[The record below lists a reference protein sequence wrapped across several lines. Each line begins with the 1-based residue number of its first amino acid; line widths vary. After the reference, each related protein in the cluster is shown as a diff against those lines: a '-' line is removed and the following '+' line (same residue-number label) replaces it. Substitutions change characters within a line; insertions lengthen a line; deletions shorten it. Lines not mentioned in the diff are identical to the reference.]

1 MIRFLLLTLL
11 SNPFPN
17 GGEVLINATSPM
29 TYEGLSHVVLF
40 QEDIISGAKPV
51 GIDGFES
58 LMKMKVSTIVCVDGV
73 VPDVKTAKEYGMKTI
88 HLPLKYDAPSDEQI
102 FDLVTIVA
110 RARERGNVYI
120 HCHQGKHRSAAAA
133 AIVSI
138 ALGSLTLEE
147 AKVRMHVSQTSK
159 AYQGLWDA
167 VGQTNIFDVTDLLQN
182 KKVYPS
188 RVEPEGMTNQMI
200 VIDDALDNLHRLQRS
215 EWSAPSNHPDLVGAA
230 EVGMIVDTFRAMQLS
245 TETNRFSDDFE
256 TLLVNAMHQASS
268 LEEALVQELPKDELY
283 IYLKRVEQSCI
294 NCHAM
299 SRR

>member
-17 GGEVLINATSPM
+17 GGEVLIHATSPM

-147 AKVRMHVSQTSK
+147 AKVRMHVSETSK

-182 KKVYPS
+182 KKVTGFSPRS
-188 RVEPEGMTNQMI
+188 RVLAYTLDPTTI
-200 VIDDALDNLHRLQRS
+200 VYAFLRLCS
-215 EWSAPSNHPDLVGAA
+215 ENAV
-230 EVGMIVDTFRAMQLS
+230 T
-245 TETNRFSDDFE
+245 RFGGIINTGSDDD
-256 TLLVNAMHQASS
+256 VVS
-268 LEEALVQELPKDELY
+268 ALCLCP
-283 IYLKRVEQSCI
+283 
-294 NCHAM
+294 
-299 SRR
+299 